1 MTKFLFVIFFFNLLL
16 GYVNLIEIPNSNK
29 KNLIIAAISNYDW
42 AKMAILFESYVKA
55 GFENTDFVA
64 FVTNMTQA
72 TIDKIKS
79 CGVIINDFPEELRKV
94 SIINSRWK
102 IYEDFL
108 NNNPNKYR
116 LVLTVDI
123 RDLFFQND
131 LFKYYKNI
139 TKSFLGIAIEDGY
152 LHEPINTGWFIKAYG
167 EEKHKLLQNERIICV
182 GTVWGTVDKFTE
194 FSKVM
199 WEKLSSEWS
208 ISRRVVEQTVGNYLI
223 YNDKLWNDCLIKS
236 ENRDGPVMTIGLV
249 RRYFINLDSNNNVLN
264 RMGEIASI
272 VHQYDRHPDI
282 IQLAINK
289 FAPEL
294 NVEMNN
300 NNNNKYIFIIIIFLI
315 VVIFILGILYFK
327 KKKKNEM
334 IMLDDKDKEEGK

>member
-1 MTKFLFVIFFFNLLL
+1 MSKFLFVIFFSNLLL
-16 GYVNLIEIPNSNK
+16 GYINLVEIPNSNK
-29 KNLIIAAISNYDW
+29 KNLIVAAISNYGW
-42 AKMAILFESYVKA
+42 AEMAILFESYVKA

-79 CGVIINDFPEELRKV
+79 CGIIINDFPEELQKV

-108 NNNPNKYR
+108 NNNPNKYS

-123 RDLFFQND
+123 RDVFFQND
-131 LFKYYKNI
+131 FFKYYKNI
-139 TKSFLGIAIEDGY
+139 TKSFLGVAIEDGY
-152 LHEPINTGWFIKAYG
+152 LHEPINKEWLINAYG
-167 EEKHKLLQNERIICV
+167 EEKYKLIQNERIICV

-208 ISRRVVEQTVGNYLI
+208 TSRRVVEQSVGNYLI
-223 YNDKLWNDCLIKS
+223 YNDKLWNDCLITS
-236 ENRDGPVMTIGLV
+236 ENRDGPIMTIGLV
-249 RRYFINLDSNNNVLN
+249 KRCYLNIDSNNNVLN
-264 RMGEIASI
+264 RKGEIASI
-272 VHQYDRHPDI
+272 VHQYDRHSDI
-282 IQLAINK
+282 IQIAINK

-294 NVEMNN
+294 NELNN
-300 NNNNKYIFIIIIFLI
+300 TKNYSFIIFIIIIIFI
-315 VVIFILGILYFK
+315 AVIFILVILYFK
-327 KKKKNEM
+327 IKKKNE
-334 IMLDDKDKEEGK
+334 IIRLDNKDKEEGK